1 MGKQTWGAKMFKMS
15 YMLPLRGGERPGTT
29 DVWNLLQ
36 GGVEIATLFQA
47 AVREGW
53 KQ

>member
-1 MGKQTWGAKMFKMS
+1 MFKMS

-36 GGVEIATLFQA
+36 GGVEIAT
-47 AVREGW
+47 VSGSSRGGMETVER
-53 KQ
+53 